1 MERYLRMHGAHTLKK
16 AMCLLFRKETMGKI
30 QIGKIVNAVALR
42 GEVKVY
48 SYSSPERYREI
59 KEIFVGTVPHQIQK
73 VRYQAN
79 TVILKLSGIDD
90 RSAEACKGKD
100 IYIAE
105 ETLPELPE
113 GTYYIK
119 DLIGMTVAEENGNEL
134 GVLSDV
140 LQNTAQDIYEV
151 KREGAKELLIP
162 GVSEFI
168 IEIRKEERKI
178 IVRLP
183 KGLLDL

>member
-1 MERYLRMHGAHTLKK
+1 
-16 AMCLLFRKETMGKI
+16 
-30 QIGKIVNAVALR
+30 
-42 GEVKVY
+42 
-48 SYSSPERYREI
+48 
-59 KEIFVGTVPHQIQK
+59 
-73 VRYQAN
+73 
-79 TVILKLSGIDD
+79 
-90 RSAEACKGKD
+90 
-100 IYIAE
+100 
-105 ETLPELPE
+105 
-113 GTYYIK
+113 
-119 DLIGMTVAEENGNEL
+119 MTVAEENGNEL

-140 LQNTAQDIYEV
+140 LRNTAQDIYEV